1 MCEEIEKLSKTLEE
15 AGITVRFNDFNKNKE
30 EEEDGKTEQ
39 VQN

>member
-30 EEEDGKTEQ
+30 EEDGKTEQ